1 MTSHTNSTRSLAL
14 IFLCLFFAFAAAA
27 FAKAIPTTTTLAVTS
42 NGSPVKTVASGAV
55 ITLTAKVTSSGA
67 EVTSGQVKICDSVP
81 KECTDI
87 HLLGT
92 AQLTGAGTASLRF
105 VPGIGTYKYKAIF
118 VATPNGVEDYGTSS
132 SKYEPLSVTGLYPI
146 KTAISASGKAGDY
159 TLTGSVAGFV
169 NKPSVPAPVGAVSF
183 VDTSNNNQVLATAEL
198 GVGILGLNFATGQ
211 TLATNPYPQ
220 SVAVADF
227 NGDGNLDLAI
237 PVYSIFTSMTD
248 VNILLGNGDGTFT
261 AGPTFALAGQN
272 VNNIAIADFNGDGK
286 ADLALSYP
294 DSNEVQVLLGNGDG
308 TFTPMSPIYIPQGIF
323 FVAAGELNR
332 DGKPDLIVTN
342 NAVFGL
348 TILLGNGDGTFN
360 MVAETPAIGDFP
372 VSVVVG
378 DFNRDGI
385 PDVAVAGDGNG
396 EFSYGAVTILLGKGD
411 GTFKPKPKTF
421 AAGQAPAS
429 IAIGDFDGDG
439 ILDLAVSNLYVDTG
453 DPGTVT
459 ILLGHGNGTFTTPES
474 PIAGFLPYSV
484 EVADFNGDGVADL
497 VTANA
502 GDNTAS
508 VLLGNGDGT
517 FATAVSVAVGTDPI
531 FAGVGDFN
539 GDGLSD
545 VAVANN
551 STSSVTVV
559 LTQQTQTASATTT
572 GVAPTGSGKH
582 LVEASYPGNTAYQG
596 SVSPTV
602 SLTGTGQL
610 RQR

>member
-1 MTSHTNSTRSLAL
+1 MTSYTNSTRSLAL
-14 IFLCLFFAFAAAA
+14 ILLCLFFAFAPAA

-81 KECTDI
+81 KDCTDI

-132 SKYEPLSVTGLYPI
+132 SKYEPLSVTGLYPT
-146 KTAISASGKAGDY
+146 KTAISVSGKAGDY

-169 NKPSVPAPVGAVSF
+169 NKPSVPAPAGAVSF
-183 VDTSNNNQVLATAEL
+183 VDTSKNNQVLATAEL
-198 GVGILGLNFATGQ
+198 GAGTLSLNFAKGQ
-211 TLATNPYPQ
+211 TPATNPFPQ

-227 NGDGNLDLAI
+227 NGDGKLDLAI
-237 PVYSIFTSMTD
+237 PVYSIFTD
-248 VNILLGNGDGTFT
+248 VNILLGNGGGTFT
-261 AGPTFALAGQN
+261 AGPTFALTGQN
-272 VNNIAIADFNGDGK
+272 VNNIAIADFN
-286 ADLALSYP
+286 
-294 DSNEVQVLLGNGDG
+294 
-308 TFTPMSPIYIPQGIF
+308 
-323 FVAAGELNR
+323 GELNR

-342 NAVFGL
+342 NAVFAL

-360 MVAETPAIGDFP
+360 MVAETPAISDFP
-372 VSVVVG
+372 VSVVFG

-396 EFSYGAVTILLGKGD
+396 EFSYGAVTILLGNGD

-429 IAIGDFDGDG
+429 ITAGDFNGDG

-459 ILLGHGNGTFTTPES
+459 ILLGHGNGTFTTSES
-474 PIAGFLPYSV
+474 PTVGFLPYSV

-497 VTANA
+497 VSANA

-517 FATAVSVAVGTDPI
+517 FATAMSVAVGTDPI

-551 STSSVTVV
+551 STGSVTVV
-559 LTQQTQTASATTT
+559 LTQQTQTASATAT

-582 LVEASYPGNTAYQG
+582 LVEASYPGDTAYQG
-596 SVSPTV
+596 SVSPAV
-602 SLTGTGQL
+602 SLTGTGPL

>member
-1 MTSHTNSTRSLAL
+1 MKPSTCRALACVPISLVL
-14 IFLCLFFAFAAAA
+14 LLAFVVAA
-27 FAKAIPTTTTLAVTS
+27 FAKPIPTTTTLVVTS
-42 NGSPVKTVASGAV
+42 NGSPVKTVALGTV

-67 EVTSGQVKICDSVP
+67 EVTSGQVRICDSVP
-81 KECTDI
+81 KDCTDI

-92 AQLTGAGTASLRF
+92 AQLTSAGTASLKV

-118 VATPNGVEDYGTSS
+118 VATPHGAEDYGTSS
-132 SKYEPLSVTGLYPI
+132 SKYEPLSVTGLYPT

-159 TLTGSVAGFV
+159 TLTASVAGLV
-169 NKPSVPAPVGAVSF
+169 NKPSVVPPAGTVSF
-183 VDTSNNNQVLATAEL
+183 VDTSANNQVLATAEL
-198 GVGILGLNFATGQ
+198 GAGNLSLNFGTGQ
-211 TLATNPYPQ
+211 TPATNPFPQ

-227 NGDGNLDLAI
+227 NGDGKLDLAI
-237 PVYSIFTSMTD
+237 PVYSIFTSLTD

-261 AGPTFALAGQN
+261 AGPTFALTGQN
-272 VNNIAIADFNGDGK
+272 VNNIAVADFNGDGK

-308 TFTPMSPIYIPQGIF
+308 TFTAMSPIYIPQGIF

-342 NAVFGL
+342 NTVFAL

-360 MVAETPAIGDFP
+360 MVAETPAISDFP

-429 IAIGDFDGDG
+429 IAAGDFNGDG
-439 ILDLAVSNLYVDTG
+439 ILDLAVANLYVDTG

-459 ILLGHGNGTFTTPES
+459 ILVGEGNGSFTNPQS
-474 PIAGFLPYSV
+474 PSVGFLPYSV
-484 EVADFNGDGVADL
+484 EVADFNGDGIADL

-545 VAVANN
+545 FAAANN

-559 LTQQTQTASATTT
+559 LTEQTQTTTATVS
-572 GVAPTGSGKH
+572 GIAPTGSGKH
-582 LVEASYPGNTAYQG
+582 LVDASYEGNSTYQG
-596 SVSPTV
+596 GVSPTV
-602 SLTGTGQL
+602 SLTGTVP
-610 RQR
+610 RTR